1 MSDDILPGLTRENA
15 KKALA
20 LAVERGFREED
31 VRTTREGFLI
41 PGADEST
48 DPKPTKTARK
58 RSTPKE

>member
-1 MSDDILPGLTRENA
+1 MAYDILPGLDAENA

-20 LAVERGFREED
+20 LAVERGFKEED
-31 VRTTREGFLI
+31 VLTTREGFLI

-58 RSTPKE
+58 RTNTKE